1 MSILGNLNNL
11 MENEPQNSKFEV
23 PKVAKNDDT
32 SSLNLKNCIMVI
44 SPAIHVLSISFLA
57 VISFILLLLGI
68 NLFMFNPPQNK
79 PQDIEFVLVDK
90 EQMPINKNT
99 KYRADRNSRASGKH
113 DPKKKVS
120 MPSQAS
126 KKAPTAA
133 SSTQQLVKK
142 VAKQQA
148 QQAKQVTKPVQKP
161 VQQKAVQKP
170 VQQTQT
176 PKTTATPTVAP
187 KPTMPTTK
195 PSYAPPSTP
204 KINTT
209 QKAPIGLPA
218 PPTINAG
225 KSYSTGP
232 VGGSG
237 TKTGQTLNSATGAH
251 SGTAGSAGSAGSTGS
266 RAGSGSAG
274 NAGPGGNPNGPWGVD
289 ALREP
294 NFAPY
299 MRELQSRIKYNWDP
313 PKGNESK
320 RVVLLF
326 RIAKNGQ
333 LLSNKVSK
341 SSGLAAAD
349 RAALNAVEVT
359 APFRPLPAEFK
370 GQYIDIQFTFDY
382 NVFGATGY

>member
-11 MENEPQNSKFEV
+11 IDDEPQNNGGFKV
-23 PKVAKNDDT
+23 PKVANLDDEKGLT
-32 SSLNLKNCIMVI
+32 FKKCVAISSALHPLVAFFII
-44 SPAIHVLSISFLA
+44 ALSFL
-57 VISFILLLLGI
+57 LMLLGI
-68 NLFMFNPPQNK
+68 NLFMFKAPQTK
-79 PQDIEFVLVDK
+79 TQDIEFVLVDK

-99 KYRADRNSRASGKH
+99 KYRADRNSRAGGKH

-120 MPSQAS
+120 MPSKAT
-126 KKAPTAA
+126 KKSPTVA
-133 SSTQQLVKK
+133 SSTQKLIKK

-148 QQAKQVTKPVQKP
+148 QHAVKTKHVVK
-161 VQQKAVQKP
+161 
-170 VQQTQT
+170 QTQSPA
-176 PKTTATPTVAP
+176 PKKASQAAP
-187 KPTMPTTK
+187 KPKMPSTR
-195 PSYAPPSTP
+195 PSYAPPSAP

-218 PPTINAG
+218 PPSINPTG
-225 KSYSTGP
+225 RSYSTGP
-232 VGGSG
+232 VGGKSSRSGSYSG
-237 TKTGQTLNSATGAH
+237 TGSRTGSSSGRTLA
-251 SGTAGSAGSAGSTGS
+251 SAGSTGS
-266 RAGSGSAG
+266 RGGSGSVG
-274 NAGPGGNPNGPWGVD
+274 NGGPGGNPNGPWGVD

-333 LLSNKVSK
+333 LLSNRVSK

>member
-11 MENEPQNSKFEV
+11 IDDEPQKGGFKV
-23 PKVAKNDDT
+23 PKVANLDDEKGLT
-32 SSLNLKNCIMVI
+32 FKKCVAISSALHPLV
-44 SPAIHVLSISFLA
+44 VF
-57 VISFILLLLGI
+57 FILAICFILMLLGI
-68 NLFMFNPPQNK
+68 NLAMFKAPQAK
-79 PQDIEFVLVDK
+79 TQDIEFVLVDK

-99 KYRADRNSRASGKH
+99 RYRADRNSRAGGKH
-113 DPKKKVS
+113 NPKKKVS
-120 MPSQAS
+120 MPSQAT
-126 KKAPTAA
+126 KKSPTTA
-133 SSTQQLVKK
+133 SSTQSLIKK

-148 QQAKQVTKPVQKP
+148 QNAAKTKTVTKQVQSPAPK
-161 VQQKAVQKP
+161 KASQS
-170 VQQTQT
+170 
-176 PKTTATPTVAP
+176 AP
-187 KPTMPTTK
+187 KPKMPSAR
-195 PSYAPPSTP
+195 PSYAPPSAP
-204 KINTT
+204 KINTA

-218 PPTINAG
+218 PPTINSTG
-225 KSYSTGP
+225 RSYSTGP
-232 VGGSG
+232 VGGKSSSAGSYSGSG
-237 TKTGQTLNSATGAH
+237 TRTGSSGKTLA
-251 SGTAGSAGSAGSTGS
+251 SAGSTGS
-266 RAGSGSAG
+266 RGGSGSVG
-274 NAGPGGNPNGPWGVD
+274 NGGPGGNPNGPWGVD

-333 LLSNKVSK
+333 LLSNRVSK
-341 SSGLAAAD
+341 SSGLQAAD

>member
-11 MENEPQNSKFEV
+11 TEDEPQNGSFKV
-23 PKVAKNDDT
+23 PKVAKNDDEK
-32 SSLNLKNCIMVI
+32 SGLSLKNCIMVV
-44 SPAIHVLSISFLA
+44 SPAIHVLTVCFA
-57 VISFILLLLGI
+57 VVVGFILLLLGI
-68 NLFMFNPPQNK
+68 NLSLLNPPQNK

-99 KYRADRNSRASGKH
+99 KYRADRNSKASGKH
-113 DPKKKVS
+113 NPKKKVS

-126 KKAPTAA
+126 KKAPTAV

-142 VAKQQA
+142 VAKQQV
-148 QQAKQVTKPVQKP
+148 QQAKQVTKTKPVQKHASP
-161 VQQKAVQKP
+161 THA
-170 VQQTQT
+170 
-176 PKTTATPTVAP
+176 PKQAATPTAAP
-187 KPTMPTTK
+187 KPVMPTAK
-195 PSYAPPSTP
+195 PSYAPPSAP

-209 QKAPIGLPA
+209 AKAPIGLPA
-218 PPTINAG
+218 PPTLNTG

-237 TKTGQTLNSATGAH
+237 SKSSVYGSSGSSRGTLA
-251 SGTAGSAGSAGSTGS
+251 SAGSTGS

-299 MRELQSRIKYNWDP
+299 MRELQNRIKYNWDP

>member
-11 MENEPQNSKFEV
+11 IDDEPQNNGGFKV
-23 PKVAKNDDT
+23 PKVANLDDEKGLT
-32 SSLNLKNCIMVI
+32 FKKCVAISSALHPLVAFFIIAV
-44 SPAIHVLSISFLA
+44 SFL
-57 VISFILLLLGI
+57 LMLLGI
-68 NLFMFNPPQNK
+68 NLFMFKAPQTK
-79 PQDIEFVLVDK
+79 TQDIEFVLVDK

-99 KYRADRNSRASGKH
+99 KYRADRNSRAGGKH

-120 MPSQAS
+120 MPSKAT
-126 KKAPTAA
+126 KKSPTVA
-133 SSTQQLVKK
+133 SSTQKLIKK

-148 QQAKQVTKPVQKP
+148 QHAAKTKPIVK
-161 VQQKAVQKP
+161 
-170 VQQTQT
+170 QTQSPA
-176 PKTTATPTVAP
+176 PKKASQTAP
-187 KPTMPTTK
+187 KPKMPSTR
-195 PSYAPPSTP
+195 PSYAPPSAP
-204 KINTT
+204 KVNTT

-218 PPTINAG
+218 PPSINTTG
-225 KSYSTGP
+225 RSYSTGP
-232 VGGSG
+232 VGGKSSRSGSYSG
-237 TKTGQTLNSATGAH
+237 TGSRTSSSSGRTLA
-251 SGTAGSAGSAGSTGS
+251 SAGSTGS
-266 RAGSGSAG
+266 RGGSGSVG
-274 NAGPGGNPNGPWGVD
+274 NGGPGGNPNGPWGVD

-333 LLSNKVSK
+333 LLSNRVSK

>member
-1 MSILGNLNNL
+1 
-11 MENEPQNSKFEV
+11 
-23 PKVAKNDDT
+23 
-32 SSLNLKNCIMVI
+32 
-44 SPAIHVLSISFLA
+44 
-57 VISFILLLLGI
+57 
-68 NLFMFNPPQNK
+68 
-79 PQDIEFVLVDK
+79 
-90 EQMPINKNT
+90 
-99 KYRADRNSRASGKH
+99 
-113 DPKKKVS
+113 
-120 MPSQAS
+120 
-126 KKAPTAA
+126 
-133 SSTQQLVKK
+133 
-142 VAKQQA
+142 
-148 QQAKQVTKPVQKP
+148 
-161 VQQKAVQKP
+161 
-170 VQQTQT
+170 
-176 PKTTATPTVAP
+176 
-187 KPTMPTTK
+187 MPTSK
-195 PSYAPPSTP
+195 PSYAPPSAP
-204 KINTT
+204 KVNTT
-209 QKAPIGLPA
+209 AKAPIGLPA
-218 PPTINAG
+218 PPTINTS
-225 KSYSTGP
+225 KTYSTGP
-232 VGGSG
+232 VGGTGTRTGSTLSSSSSG
-237 TKTGQTLNSATGAH
+237 SSA
-251 SGTAGSAGSAGSTGS
+251 SSGSTGS
-266 RAGSGSAG
+266 RASSGSTG

>member
-1 MSILGNLNNL
+1 MSILGNLKNL
-11 MENEPQNSKFEV
+11 REDEPQNSKFEV
-23 PKVAKNDDT
+23 PKVAKNDDDA
-32 SSLNLKNCIMVI
+32 SNLNLKNCIMII
-44 SPAIHVLSISFLA
+44 SPSLHILSISFIA
-57 VISFILLLLGI
+57 IITFILILLGVKFSI
-68 NLFMFNPPQNK
+68 FNPPQNK

-99 KYRADRNSRASGKH
+99 KYRADKNSRASGKH
-113 DPKKKVS
+113 NPKKKVS

-126 KKAPTAA
+126 KKSPTSA
-133 SSTQQLVKK
+133 SSTQQLMKK

-148 QQAKQVTKPVQKP
+148 KQAAKSNVVQKNITP
-161 VQQKAVQKP
+161 TPTPKK
-170 VQQTQT
+170 TQT
-176 PKTTATPTVAP
+176 HAAAP
-187 KPTMPTTK
+187 KPTKPTAK
-195 PSYAPPSTP
+195 PSYAPPSAP
-204 KINTT
+204 KINPTA
-209 QKAPIGLPA
+209 KAPIGLPA
-218 PPTINAG
+218 PPSLNTG

-232 VGGSG
+232 IGGSG
-237 TKTGQTLNSATGAH
+237 TK
-251 SGTAGSAGSAGSTGS
+251 SGTKSSNSGSHGGTLASAGSTGS
-266 RAGSGSAG
+266 RAGSGSTG

-341 SSGLAAAD
+341 SSGLPAAD

>member
-11 MENEPQNSKFEV
+11 IEDEPQNGGGFNV
-23 PKVAKNDDT
+23 PKVAKLDDNKGLT
-32 SSLNLKNCIMVI
+32 FKKCVAISSALHPLVAFFII
-44 SPAIHVLSISFLA
+44 AISFL
-57 VISFILLLLGI
+57 LMLLGI
-68 NLFMFNPPQNK
+68 NLFMFKAPQTK
-79 PQDIEFVLVDK
+79 TQDIEFVLVDK

-99 KYRADRNSRASGKH
+99 RYRADRNSRAGGKH

-120 MPSQAS
+120 MPSKAT
-126 KKAPTAA
+126 KKAPTTA
-133 SSTQQLVKK
+133 SSTQSLIKK

-148 QQAKQVTKPVQKP
+148 QQATKQKHVVKHDAPAPKKTQNVQAQKP
-161 VQQKAVQKP
+161 K
-170 VQQTQT
+170 
-176 PKTTATPTVAP
+176 
-187 KPTMPTTK
+187 MPSAR
-195 PSYAPPSTP
+195 PSYAPPSAP
-204 KINTT
+204 KINT
-209 QKAPIGLPA
+209 QAKAPIGLPA
-218 PPTINAG
+218 PPALNGA
-225 KSYSTGP
+225 KHYSTGP

-237 TKTGQTLNSATGAH
+237 SKTGSYTGSRSGSTSGRTLSST
-251 SGTAGSAGSAGSTGS
+251 GSTGS
-266 RAGSGSAG
+266 RGGSGSVG
-274 NAGPGGNPNGPWGVD
+274 NGGPGGNPNGPWGVD

-333 LLSNKVSK
+333 LLSNRVSK

-359 APFRPLPAEFK
+359 APFRPLPAEFR